1 MLPASIFLDD
11 SDDALG
17 AVSSAAAAKRDAEK
31 YIADKGW
38 NLGFND
44 QGRYVVVGT
53 SDIAGEPSSPSFQ
66 AARQSGYGKA
76 LLDAKEQV
84 AMLYSQKV
92 ATETMYGSEKSA
104 SNPENFATPAAPSKE
119 PAPLSIYQKIK
130 LLIHANLDEAL
141 KKKGVDPKQATKEQ
155 IKAVESAVLTTEF
168 RRTITRM
175 AAAEVGALI
184 TQKIFED
191 GNSIAVVAYYT
202 PRTKELMDAM
212 LGKGPAP
219 KSKPQETPV
228 AKWINN
234 FTKSELYASQGVQ
247 IRVDENGDAN
257 LIAFGQTPVTINST
271 LGAKVA
277 EGAAVTVAMGVMR
290 DFAGEFVEAEIKQQ
304 IVERSKQYGDMDKG
318 LAEVEQDMAIKEK
331 IKARADALTIQGV
344 TPPIRTWTT
353 KPAPSPS
360 ASPANT
366 ATASSA
372 PPTSPTPSSKPSG
385 RTSAGIRNSPAKFAG
400 KISRAVPDRPLASR
414 FLGSWPVLR
423 ASSEA
428 SPRAA
433 PGNPAAATFAI
444 REPAAS
450 VHQWRRTPVLRL

>member
-1 MLPASIFLDD
+1 MMKDRNHLGYLRVRNLVLLLTLPLLF
-11 SDDALG
+11 
-17 AVSSAAAAKRDAEK
+17 
-31 YIADKGW
+31 
-38 NLGFND
+38 
-44 QGRYVVVGT
+44 VGC
-53 SDIAGEPSSPSFQ
+53 
-66 AARQSGYGKA
+66 
-76 LLDAKEQV
+76 AKESDYQNTRTQL
-84 AMLYSQKV
+84 ADAQLQLRNISSQ
-92 ATETMYGSEKSA
+92 
-104 SNPENFATPAAPSKE
+104 
-119 PAPLSIYQKIK
+119 L
-130 LLIHANLDEAL
+130 
-141 KKKGVDPKQATKEQ
+141 
-155 IKAVESAVLTTEF
+155 
-168 RRTITRM
+168 
-175 AAAEVGALI
+175 
-184 TQKIFED
+184 
-191 GNSIAVVAYYT
+191 
-202 PRTKELMDAM
+202 
-212 LGKGPAP
+212 
-219 KSKPQETPV
+219 
-228 AKWINN
+228 
-234 FTKSELYASQGVQ
+234 SELQG
-247 IRVDENGDAN
+247 
-257 LIAFGQTPVTINST
+257 
-271 LGAKVA
+271 
-277 EGAAVTVAMGVMR
+277 
-290 DFAGEFVEAEIKQQ
+290 
-304 IVERSKQYGDMDKG
+304 
-318 LAEVEQDMAIKEK
+318 KEK